1 MRREEA
7 VRAGAKAGEA
17 GGRVLSLVL
26 LPSPRG
32 RGGEPARAAGGF
44 LPSRLQPVDSAGAP
58 PAERLPSWVPSG
70 GRACGGRWETPAER
84 RSGDARLRAAL
95 PPEGVGAQQPAGIE
109 RTPGAAPLVPC
120 CAVLLTLFLTK
131 EEAALY
137 LPCSTTAF
145 PLLFFFFLSF
155 PDVVGTDLPELAR
168 AYFRWERFWLAFVSC
183 SELLCLSHRLSLRWL
198 CR

>member
-1 MRREEA
+1 MRRDEA

-58 PAERLPSWVPSG
+58 PAEGLPSWVPSG

-120 CAVLLTLFLTK
+120 CAADVVSN
-131 EEAALY
+131 EGRSCS
-137 LPCSTTAF
+137 LPPMQHYRLSVVVF
-145 PLLFFFFLSF
+145 FFFFLSL
-155 PDVVGTDLPELAR
+155 TL
-168 AYFRWERFWLAFVSC
+168 
-183 SELLCLSHRLSLRWL
+183 
-198 CR
+198 